1 MKATTKSPSVV
12 LEDGEIE
19 VVEDFVSEHVVQDL
33 TVNKIFESFTAG
45 KSVVAAHYT
54 KVTEEMPDAK
64 MTVKQLRKELIDNMY
79 SEDEL
84 RELADGA
91 QIKHGRI
98 IKLPTLRQRLTER
111 FADMLPDQ
119 DE

>member
-1 MKATTKSPSVV
+1 
-12 LEDGEIE
+12 
-19 VVEDFVSEHVVQDL
+19 
-33 TVNKIFESFTAG
+33 
-45 KSVVAAHYT
+45 
-54 KVTEEMPDAK
+54 
-64 MTVKQLRKELIDNMY
+64 MY

-91 QIKHGRI
+91 QIKHGRT
-98 IKLPTLRQRLTER
+98 IKPPTLRQRLTER

>member
-1 MKATTKSPSVV
+1 MARDRDRP
-12 LEDGEIE
+12 
-19 VVEDFVSEHVVQDL
+19 
-33 TVNKIFESFTAG
+33 
-45 KSVVAAHYT
+45 
-54 KVTEEMPDAK
+54 
-64 MTVKQLRKELIDNMY
+64 LIDNMY

-98 IKLPTLRQRLTER
+98 NKLPTLRQRLTER

>member
-1 MKATTKSPSVV
+1 MRPTSAQLGSS
-12 LEDGEIE
+12 
-19 VVEDFVSEHVVQDL
+19 
-33 TVNKIFESFTAG
+33 
-45 KSVVAAHYT
+45 AA
-54 KVTEEMPDAK
+54 VFR
-64 MTVKQLRKELIDNMY
+64 QLRYDLIHHMY

-91 QIKHGRI
+91 QIKHSRI
-98 IKLPTLRQRLTER
+98 NKLPTLRQRLTER

>member
-1 MKATTKSPSVV
+1 METALNNPKVSF
-12 LEDGEIE
+12 
-19 VVEDFVSEHVVQDL
+19 EDFYEVPDL
-33 TVNKIFESFTAG
+33 KFDI
-45 KSVVAAHYT
+45 
-54 KVTEEMPDAK
+54 DR
-64 MTVKQLRKELIDNMY
+64 LRKDLDLILCD
-79 SEDEL
+79 L
-84 RELADGA
+84 IRELADAA

>member
-1 MKATTKSPSVV
+1 MVCLCRSP
-12 LEDGEIE
+12 
-19 VVEDFVSEHVVQDL
+19 
-33 TVNKIFESFTAG
+33 TAG
-45 KSVVAAHYT
+45 SPAARPTPAGAKVA
-54 KVTEEMPDAK
+54 
-64 MTVKQLRKELIDNMY
+64 VKQLRKELIDNMY

-91 QIKHGRI
+91 QIKHSRI
-98 IKLPTLRQRLTER
+98 NKLPTLRQRLTER

>member
-1 MKATTKSPSVV
+1 MLP
-12 LEDGEIE
+12 
-19 VVEDFVSEHVVQDL
+19 
-33 TVNKIFESFTAG
+33 
-45 KSVVAAHYT
+45 AAQA
-54 KVTEEMPDAK
+54 PASCWCA
-64 MTVKQLRKELIDNMY
+64 DNMY

-111 FADMLPDQ
+111 FADMLPDH